1 MIVTPGRLFFL
12 YVLLSKRFTHT
23 DSNLIMI
30 VIPGRPSF
38 LYVLLSERFTHT
50 DGDLVIHFDLG
61 QTQTETAYKFLWTA
75 CFSHLHSPNSTIY
88 RIVIMTDSY
97 RPPYN
102 SDRQWTPASAP
113 SEAALNYDDADVNR
127 IPINPRRS
135 NAAVP
140 AQSSRLWDEDLN
152 SLMHRTIRAY
162 DLVVNYDR
170 DSYGGTRWS
179 REDIARIRD
188 VGAYLHGDV
197 RDLKHWSEVV
207 AKEGE
212 QDAYTMDKIRDDV
225 ENLRKYCDQIQAII
239 RDTERVP
246 LRQRMKREDGVQAG
260 QNVDDDH
267 GFGGGKNNFPRGGTL
282 GTDFSLPPDTNQLVE
297 STQEGEDMDVEM
309 STDLEEKL
317 EVVDPTLNPRQ
328 ADWATAPSKRFAW

>member
-1 MIVTPGRLFFL
+1 
-12 YVLLSKRFTHT
+12 
-23 DSNLIMI
+23 
-30 VIPGRPSF
+30 
-38 LYVLLSERFTHT
+38 
-50 DGDLVIHFDLG
+50 
-61 QTQTETAYKFLWTA
+61 
-75 CFSHLHSPNSTIY
+75 
-88 RIVIMTDSY
+88 MTDSY

-170 DSYGGTRWS
+170 DSHGGTRWS